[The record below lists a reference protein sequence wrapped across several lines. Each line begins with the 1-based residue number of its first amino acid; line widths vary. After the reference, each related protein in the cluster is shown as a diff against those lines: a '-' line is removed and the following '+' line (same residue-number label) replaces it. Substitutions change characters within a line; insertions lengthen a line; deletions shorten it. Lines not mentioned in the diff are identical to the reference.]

1 MVVGHDRGHA
11 ASSRDTDQEAF
22 GAVSVDSRY
31 EGFKFTLTD
40 VVADNVS
47 AGGFYLGPV
56 TRRPSEL
63 EDLGLIGCVVRV
75 AGEVVMTAAGAA
87 VMGHPAASVAWLE
100 RDWLNAARL
109 RSGRGRHCRLLWTT
123 PEGLRAGRLVFS
135 GGVTA
140 PVPVVAG
147 GSVTFQLVAWGRSK
161 WPAPDVWEER
171 QSRYR
176 LSFGTGGVIQAG

>member
-1 MVVGHDRGHA
+1 
-11 ASSRDTDQEAF
+11 
-22 GAVSVDSRY
+22 VDSRY

-87 VMGHPAASVAWLE
+87 VMGHPAASVAWLVTSSPP
-100 RDWLNAARL
+100 RR
-109 RSGRGRHCRLLWTT
+109 
-123 PEGLRAGRLVFS
+123 RACGPGS
-135 GGVTA
+135 WCS
-140 PVPVVAG
+140 PAG
-147 GSVTFQLVAWGRSK
+147 
-161 WPAPDVWEER
+161 
-171 QSRYR
+171 
-176 LSFGTGGVIQAG
+176 